1 MIRLVIMLVL
11 LASSAVAGAAENRF
25 EDPAKQQR
33 YSELINELRCLVC
46 QNQTIADSNAD
57 LANDLKDK
65 VAGMIRAGKSNAEII
80 EFLTDRYGDF
90 VLYRPPVQPNTW
102 LLWAGPAML
111 LGAGL
116 LVFVLTL
123 RRRAA
128 SADGDDE
135 VSLENETDT
144 DRETH

>member
-1 MIRLVIMLVL
+1 MMRSLMLVL
-11 LASSAVAGAAENRF
+11 LLAMPTAFAAENRF
-25 EDPAKQQR
+25 EDPQKQER
-33 YSELINELRCLVC
+33 YTQLINELRCLVC

-65 VAGMIRAGKSNAEII
+65 VAGMIHDGKSNEEII
-80 EFLTDRYGDF
+80 IFLTDRYGDF

-102 LLWAGPAML
+102 LLWAGPALL

-116 LVFVLTL
+116 LVFGFTL

-128 SADGDDE
+128 NA
-135 VSLENETDT
+135 
-144 DRETH
+144 DREEITDNGENT